1 MINLLFVVITGPFT
15 KKYKV
20 FDSFLA
26 LILPTNLNSGVYQH
40 VSGAELGG
48 HAVKMIGWGTENGT
62 PYWLISNSWN
72 TDWGDHGQY

>member
-1 MINLLFVVITGPFT
+1 MFH
-15 KKYKV
+15 
-20 FDSFLA
+20 A
-26 LILPTNLNSGVYQH
+26 LILPTYLNLGVYQH

-72 TDWGDHGQY
+72 TDWGDHGVYFVCNIFAVDFGLCTAQ